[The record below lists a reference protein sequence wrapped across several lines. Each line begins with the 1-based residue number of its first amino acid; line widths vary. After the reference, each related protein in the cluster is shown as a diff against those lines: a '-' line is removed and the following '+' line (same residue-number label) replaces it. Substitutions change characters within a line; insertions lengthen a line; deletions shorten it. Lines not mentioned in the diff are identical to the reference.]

1 MAKRNADLRRQR
13 ALDRLV
19 GRLGDSLERGH
30 RPTFGQR
37 MEYNS
42 LKRKLGQ
49 EGNLI

>member
-1 MAKRNADLRRQR
+1 MKKRNADIRRER
-13 ALDRLV
+13 ALARLV
-19 GRLGDSLERGH
+19 GRLGDGLNTGR

-49 EGNLI
+49 GGSLI